1 MSGMELSLGEFGD
14 IRRARVGRD
23 FLAALVGGQ
32 TTCLR
37 KLGGSRAGEV
47 RFGRFLRNSEVT
59 MSAMLTETG
68 RATGERIG
76 GRHIL
81 AIQDTTELNFSAHRG
96 RKQGFG
102 TVGNGVDIG
111 LFLHPVVAVDAVTG
125 GIVGLAGATVLNR
138 TERRRKRV
146 LSDKESRRWL
156 DGAET
161 AGRVLCGALSIT
173 VVADRESDIYEEF
186 ARRPANVELLTRAAQ
201 DRALEG
207 GGRLFAACAAMA
219 TRERFVIDVPAKGN
233 RPARQA
239 TVALGFGEVTIKRPC
254 NGAARTLPETLRL
267 RVVVVRETAP
277 PDGAVP
283 VRWVLLTTHRV
294 ASVAQARRIL
304 AWYRLRWII
313 EQVFRTLKGQGFAIE
328 DSQVVDAA
336 TLAKLA
342 TAALIAA
349 VRVMQLVRGRDG
361 GTGQSLTD
369 AFAAE
374 DEALIEALV
383 VRLEGRTEKQK
394 NPHPPG
400 SLARAAW
407 VIGRLGG
414 WSGYSGGGYK
424 PPGPK
429 TMYDGLVKFD
439 AIKQGW
445 GLAPATGAAKNV

>member
-1 MSGMELSLGEFGD
+1 
-14 IRRARVGRD
+14 
-23 FLAALVGGQ
+23 
-32 TTCLR
+32 
-37 KLGGSRAGEV
+37 
-47 RFGRFLRNSEVT
+47 
-59 MSAMLTETG
+59 
-68 RATGERIG
+68 
-76 GRHIL
+76 
-81 AIQDTTELNFSAHRG
+81 
-96 RKQGFG
+96 
-102 TVGNGVDIG
+102 
-111 LFLHPVVAVDAVTG
+111 
-125 GIVGLAGATVLNR
+125 
-138 TERRRKRV
+138 
-146 LSDKESRRWL
+146 
-156 DGAET
+156 
-161 AGRVLCGALSIT
+161 
-173 VVADRESDIYEEF
+173 
-186 ARRPANVELLTRAAQ
+186 
-201 DRALEG
+201 
-207 GGRLFAACAAMA
+207 MA

-369 AFAAE
+369 AFAAA
-374 DEALIEALV
+374 DEALV